1 MTEDWNE
8 AEEREKLTITLRGMR
23 RMIASLEADICA
35 LKANLE
41 RNKVDDIERY

>member
-23 RMIASLEADICA
+23 QVIVSLEADIRA
-35 LKANLE
+35 LEAIFE
-41 RNKVDDIERY
+41 D